1 MNTSIVE
8 DMFLIFNSS
17 LFVFYLIFI
26 SIIFLYE
33 CIYCTIRINSL
44 KVLFEE
50 SSRSIWRC
58 STLIYSH
65 ALLGMK
71 ECIIVLPGN
80 I

>member
-1 MNTSIVE
+1 MAINTSIVE
-8 DMFLIFNSS
+8 DMFLFLILLY
-17 LFVFYLIFI
+17 LFLFLSF
-26 SIIFLYE
+26 FLYE

>member
-1 MNTSIVE
+1 MAINTSIVE

-17 LFVFYLIFI
+17 LFVFI
-26 SIIFLYE
+26 SIIFLYK